1 MKTEKWFFMKYLLS
15 AIWRRCFH
23 HAKFDN
29 FKDETMSD
37 CLRCT
42 KQKLAGMK
50 PCSWL
55 VNF

>member
-1 MKTEKWFFMKYLLS
+1 MKTEKWFFMKYLLN

-37 CLRCT
+37 CLMCT

-50 PCSWL
+50 PC
-55 VNF
+55 